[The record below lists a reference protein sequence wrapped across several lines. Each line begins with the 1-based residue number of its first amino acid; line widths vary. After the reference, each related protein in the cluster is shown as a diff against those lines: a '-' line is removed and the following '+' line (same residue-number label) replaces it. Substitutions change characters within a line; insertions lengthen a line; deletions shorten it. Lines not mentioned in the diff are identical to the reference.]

1 MLKSIS
7 LRLCTLIVLLFA
19 GISSFAQQVQVK
31 GTVVEKSSGESIIG
45 ASVMEVGSNSN
56 GTITDIDGNFIL
68 SVASGVLSACKS
80 FLRLYNKG
88 KMPMDDN
95 SLENF
100 EIHADFI
107 QQNTFFGELMEPM
120 YSILRDKNKQNNVKT
135 EISNALLE
143 NLEADFEALF

>member
-1 MLKSIS
+1 MDHSNIAKMFSI
-7 LRLCTLIVLLFA
+7 VNWA
-19 GISSFAQQVQVK
+19 
-31 GTVVEKSSGESIIG
+31 E
-45 ASVMEVGSNSN
+45 
-56 GTITDIDGNFIL
+56 
-68 SVASGVLSACKS
+68 ASGVLSACKS

-120 YSILRDKNKQNNVKT
+120 YSILREKTKQNNVKAET
-135 EISNALLE
+135 SNALLE